1 MADVVAE
8 APDLIR
14 EEDAAERLSELLVR
28 ARVEVAKAV
37 VGYDDA
43 VDLMLIA
50 ALARGH
56 VLLEGPPG
64 TAKTLLAQAMARVLG
79 ANFQR
84 VQFTPDTTPNELIGT
99 MEMRGG
105 ELVLERGAI
114 FTNVL
119 LADEINRT
127 PPRVQA
133 GLLEAMQERH
143 VTLRGR
149 TYFIDP
155 PFFVMATQNPY
166 EHEGVFPIT
175 ESQLDRFLVKLEL
188 EYGDEDAEL
197 RTLDLPHRGVIPDML
212 GDISPLLGERAFL
225 VAQEVVDEVRVDED
239 IARLCVRIV
248 RETRTTE
255 GIELGASPRASRHLM
270 TAAKARAAAQGRK
283 TVEVEDVTLARALRA
298 QPPRERGGGDPAR
311 DRRACGAKCPRTL
324 EGGEP
329 SPPSSDSDPP
339 DGGDIEPQ
347 PEDTSQ
353 ESFLSL
359 RIGGAVVTWIILIV
373 VFVILLLAY
382 MRVRGRRTTR

>member
-1 MADVVAE
+1 MADVLDETLDV
-8 APDLIR
+8 IH
-14 EEDAAERLSELLVR
+14 EEDAAERLSELLGR
-28 ARVEVAKAV
+28 ARLEVAKAV
-37 VGYDDA
+37 VGHDEA
-43 VDLMLIA
+43 VDLMLIS

-79 ANFQR
+79 ATFQR

-175 ESQLDRFLVKLEL
+175 ESQLDRFLVKVDL
-188 EYGDEDAEL
+188 EYGDEDSEL
-197 RTLDLPHRGVIPDML
+197 RTLNLPHRGVIPDML

-225 VAQEVVDEVRVDED
+225 VAQEVVDEVTVSED
-239 IARLCVRIV
+239 LARLCVRIV
-248 RETRTTE
+248 RETRSTA
-255 GIELGASPRASRHLM
+255 GVELGASPRASRHLL
-270 TAAKARAAAQGRK
+270 TAAKARAAAQGRR
-283 TVEVEDVTLARALRA
+283 VAEAEDVTSLAPYVLSHRVSAEDTLPHEIVAASVQSALAR
-298 QPPRERGGGDPAR
+298 
-311 DRRACGAKCPRTL
+311 
-324 EGGEP
+324 
-329 SPPSSDSDPP
+329 
-339 DGGDIEPQ
+339 
-347 PEDTSQ
+347 
-353 ESFLSL
+353 
-359 RIGGAVVTWIILIV
+359 
-373 VFVILLLAY
+373 
-382 MRVRGRRTTR
+382 

>member
-1 MADVVAE
+1 MADVLDE
-8 APDLIR
+8 RDLIR
-14 EEDAAERLSELLVR
+14 EEDAADRLSELLKR
-28 ARVEVAKAV
+28 ARLEVAKAV
-37 VGYDDA
+37 VGQDDA
-43 VDLMLIA
+43 VDLILVA

-79 ANFQR
+79 ATFQR

-99 MEMRGG
+99 METRGG

-175 ESQLDRFLVKLEL
+175 ESQLDRFLIKIDL
-188 EYGDEDAEL
+188 EYGDEDTEL
-197 RTLDLPHRGVIPDML
+197 NTLGLPHRGVIPDML
-212 GDISPLLGERAFL
+212 GDVSPLLGERAFL
-225 VAQEVVDEVRVDED
+225 VAQEAVDEVSMSEE

-248 RETRTTE
+248 RETRSAE
-255 GIELGASPRASRHLM
+255 VELGASPRAARHLL
-270 TAAKARAAAQGRK
+270 TAAKARAAAQGRR
-283 TVEVEDVTLARALRA
+283 TAEVEDVTLLAPYVLSHRVSAPEA
-298 QPPRERGGGDPAR
+298 SPREIV
-311 DRRACGAKCPRTL
+311 DR
-324 EGGEP
+324 
-329 SPPSSDSDPP
+329 
-339 DGGDIEPQ
+339 
-347 PEDTSQ
+347 
-353 ESFLSL
+353 
-359 RIGGAVVTWIILIV
+359 AVQAALD
-373 VFVILLLAY
+373 
-382 MRVRGRRTTR
+382 RQ

>member
-1 MADVVAE
+1 MAVAE
-8 APDLIR
+8 TPNVIR
-14 EEDAAERLSELLVR
+14 EEDAAERLSELLLR
-28 ARVEVAKAV
+28 ARQEVAKGV
-37 VGYDDA
+37 VGHDDA

-79 ANFQR
+79 ATFQR

-99 MEMRGG
+99 LEMRGG
-105 ELVLERGAI
+105 ELTLVRGAI

-175 ESQLDRFLVKLEL
+175 ESQLDRFLVKLDL
-188 EYGDEDAEL
+188 EYGDEDAEV

-225 VAQEVVDEVRVDED
+225 VAQEVVDEVRVPED
-239 IARLCVRIV
+239 VARLCVRIV
-248 RETRTTE
+248 RATRSAE
-255 GIELGASPRASRHLM
+255 GIELGASPRAARHLM

-283 TVEVEDVTLARALRA
+283 TADAEDVTWLAPYVLSHRVSAEETA
-298 QPPRERGGGDPAR
+298 PRE
-311 DRRACGAKCPRTL
+311 
-324 EGGEP
+324 
-329 SPPSSDSDPP
+329 
-339 DGGDIEPQ
+339 IV
-347 PEDTSQ
+347 
-353 ESFLSL
+353 ES
-359 RIGGAVVTWIILIV
+359 AVQTA
-373 VFVILLLAY
+373 LAS
-382 MRVRGRRTTR
+382 

>member
-1 MADVVAE
+1 VTEVIADTR
-8 APDLIR
+8 DLIR
-14 EEDAAERLSELLVR
+14 EEDAAERLRELLSR
-28 ARVEVAKAV
+28 ARIEVANAV
-37 VGYDDA
+37 VGHDEA

-56 VLLEGPPG
+56 VLVEGPPG
-64 TAKTLLAQAMARVLG
+64 TAKTLLAQAIARVLG
-79 ANFQR
+79 ADFQR

-99 MEMRGG
+99 LEMRGG

-175 ESQLDRFLVKLEL
+175 ESQLDRFLIKVDLK
-188 EYGDEDAEL
+188 YGDESSEL

-212 GDISPLLGERAFL
+212 GEVSPLLGERAFL
-225 VAQEVVDEVRVDED
+225 VAQEVVDEVQVPDD
-239 IARLCVRIV
+239 VAVLCVRIV
-248 RETRTTE
+248 RETRNVE
-255 GIELGASPRASRHLM
+255 GIELGGSPRASRHLL
-270 TAAKARAAAQGRK
+270 TAAKARAAAQGRRS
-283 TVEVEDVTLARALRA
+283 VEAEDVTWLAPWVLRHRVFAAEMTPEEVVA
-298 QPPRERGGGDPAR
+298 QAV
-311 DRRACGAKCPRTL
+311 RRAAGA
-324 EGGEP
+324 
-329 SPPSSDSDPP
+329 
-339 DGGDIEPQ
+339 
-347 PEDTSQ
+347 
-353 ESFLSL
+353 
-359 RIGGAVVTWIILIV
+359 
-373 VFVILLLAY
+373 
-382 MRVRGRRTTR
+382 

>member
-1 MADVVAE
+1 MADVIAE
-8 APDLIR
+8 NPDVIR
-14 EEDAAERLSELLVR
+14 EEDAAERLSELLAR
-28 ARVEVAKAV
+28 ARVEVSKAV
-37 VGYDDA
+37 VGQDEA

-56 VLLEGPPG
+56 ILLEGPPG

-175 ESQLDRFLVKLEL
+175 ESQLDRFLVKVEL
-188 EYGDEDAEL
+188 EYGDENSEL
-197 RTLDLPHRGVIPDML
+197 STLDLPHRGVIPDML
-212 GDISPLLGERAFL
+212 GEISPLLGERAFL
-225 VAQEVVDEVRVDED
+225 VAQEVVDEVNVPD
-239 IARLCVRIV
+239 AAGLCVRIV

-255 GIELGASPRASRHLM
+255 GIELGASPRASRHLL

-283 TVEVEDVTLARALRA
+283 TVEGDDLTWLA
-298 QPPRERGGGDPAR
+298 PHV
-311 DRRACGAKCPRTL
+311 
-324 EGGEP
+324 
-329 SPPSSDSDPP
+329 
-339 DGGDIEPQ
+339 
-347 PEDTSQ
+347 
-353 ESFLSL
+353 LSH
-359 RIGGAVVTWIILIV
+359 
-373 VFVILLLAY
+373 
-382 MRVRGRRTTR
+382 RVSAE

>member
-1 MADVVAE
+1 M
-8 APDLIR
+8 
-14 EEDAAERLSELLVR
+14 
-28 ARVEVAKAV
+28 
-37 VGYDDA
+37 VGHDEA
-43 VDLMLIA
+43 VDLMLIS

-84 VQFTPDTTPNELIGT
+84 VQFTPDTTPSELIGT

-175 ESQLDRFLVKLEL
+175 ESQLDRFLVKVDL
-188 EYGDEDAEL
+188 EYGDENAEL

-225 VAQEVVDEVRVDED
+225 VAQEVVDEVHVSEEVGAPVRAHRSRDAVDGRHRAGREPARVAASDDGGEGARGRSGPED
-239 IARLCVRIV
+239 
-248 RETRTTE
+248 
-255 GIELGASPRASRHLM
+255 
-270 TAAKARAAAQGRK
+270 GRGRGR
-283 TVEVEDVTLARALRA
+283 DLARALRA
-298 QPPRERGGGDPAR
+298 QPPRERGGHDAAG
-311 DRRACGAKCPRTL
+311 DRRICGARARS
-324 EGGEP
+324 G
-329 SPPSSDSDPP
+329 
-339 DGGDIEPQ
+339 
-347 PEDTSQ
+347 
-353 ESFLSL
+353 
-359 RIGGAVVTWIILIV
+359 
-373 VFVILLLAY
+373 
-382 MRVRGRRTTR
+382 